1 MADTQDPVTTLTAS
15 CLCKSTT
22 FTVSIPNSKLPIPTH
37 LCHCDICRR
46 FHGTFAAFHADIPPP
61 IGLNYDTLT
70 SFETPCAVR
79 YFCSTCG
86 AQVLDRAK
94 EGENW
99 CVSTAMFNHKDVDDI
114 FEYTAHIFVGD
125 TKDGGM
131 SDWLPSVKGKELKRW
146 KTTPKG
152 RGASDE
158 ELPLYW
164 RATAPPKE
172 SAKEDRVHAHCYC
185 NGTSFYLHRPD
196 PCKMSRELAEK
207 RISPRD
213 PSKWIAKVCACDSCR
228 LAAGAQL
235 VPWAYVS
242 KGHITQ
248 ANGEPF
254 EVTFGTLKAY
264 RSSPGATRTFCG
276 TCGAQCHYVRDGE
289 DIVDISV
296 GLLDAESG
304 TRVEE
309 WLDWQT
315 EKLGYPEDAEGS
327 GLVKACA
334 EGLKAWGRRVERR
347 KEYTS

>member
-1 MADTQDPVTTLTAS
+1 MADTKDPVTTLTAS
-15 CLCKSTT
+15 CLCKNTT
-22 FTVSIPNSKLPIPTH
+22 FTVSIPNSDLPIPTR
-37 LCHCDICRR
+37 LCHCNICRR

-79 YFCSTCG
+79 YFCSKCG

-99 CVSTAMFNHKDVDDI
+99 CVSTAIFDHKDVEGV

-131 SDWLPSVKGKELKRW
+131 SDWLPSVKGRELKRW
-146 KTTPKG
+146 KTTPTG

-158 ELPLYW
+158 ELPLHW
-164 RATAPPKE
+164 RAASSTEP
-172 SAKEDRVHAHCYC
+172 AKEDRVHVHCHC
-185 NGTSFYLHRPD
+185 NGTSFYLHRPN
-196 PCKMSRELAEK
+196 PSKMSHELAEK
-207 RISPRD
+207 RVSPRD

-235 VPWAYVS
+235 VPWAYVT

-276 TCGAQCHYVRDGE
+276 TCGAQCHYVRDEE
-289 DIVDISV
+289 DIVDIPV

-304 TRVEE
+304 TRAEE

-315 EKLGYPEDAEGS
+315 EKLGYPGDAEGS

-334 EGLKAWGRRVERR
+334 EGLKAWGREVEGGR
-347 KEYTS
+347 ESLS